1 MATIISSLDQ
11 DLGWKLPW
19 MVAQAAWGPN
29 PAVYHKDIEAQVRAG
44 QALLWKR
51 GVALQGPLTD
61 DLTGPPW
68 RSGLQGRG
76 IHFSDIGLHVH
87 AERWYTHLMAEVF
100 APKSA
105 VQLAVSDSRLAPGG
119 SRHTRR

>member
-1 MATIISSLDQ
+1 
-11 DLGWKLPW
+11 
-19 MVAQAAWGPN
+19 VAQAAWGPN